1 MFKVSRNW
9 HILQITKMATA
20 KPPFPIA
27 TGNHL
32 QMGQLIILI
41 PENLRPIAAR
51 MIIDTHCCLLI

>member
-1 MFKVSRNW
+1 
-9 HILQITKMATA
+9 MATA

-51 MIIDTHCCLLI
+51 MIIDTAVC